1 MKLGMDIVFEQQKDC
16 FLLDLQHDIFLIQ
29 DSSGYF
35 QIILVYSFAHNG
47 FSVIF
52 NDNVDLYKMAWKLA
66 SKMGLLYKRILVTDL
81 VQTTNTRL
89 GQFVGNDINQPRVYQ
104 IRIFEII
111 LRMLDQHGW
120 VLHQM
125 FTFK

>member
-1 MKLGMDIVFEQQKDC
+1 MKLGMDIVFEQQKD
-16 FLLDLQHDIFLIQ
+16 FLFRLQHAIFLIQ

-66 SKMGLLYKRILVTDL
+66 SKMDIHSIRGKSRKHQNCKQTAKNERRIS
-81 VQTTNTRL
+81 NN
-89 GQFVGNDINQPRVYQ
+89 F
-104 IRIFEII
+104 F
-111 LRMLDQHGW
+111 
-120 VLHQM
+120 
-125 FTFK
+125 